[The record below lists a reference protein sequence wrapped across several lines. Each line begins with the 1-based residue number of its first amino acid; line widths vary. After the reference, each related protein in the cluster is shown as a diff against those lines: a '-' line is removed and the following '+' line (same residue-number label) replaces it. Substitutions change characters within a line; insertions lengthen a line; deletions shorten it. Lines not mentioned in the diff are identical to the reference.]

1 MPALFIAT
9 FAYDT
14 SATPHDA
21 STKLER
27 FRQDVIFGWNES
39 QFRAALRAYL
49 DAAVPR
55 VVSLGWLSAFYG
67 TQITAYLAADHLQTA
82 LATFEAALVDEQ
94 MVEVGCHQA
103 IFAMTAHRATLP
115 IRVASAFGH
124 GAPAIYLDF
133 TDEGLDRQLQRVAM
147 TARHVVRH
155 SLPSLP
161 RLAHGHE
168 GPVPFDALPQGRAAG
183 QSAPPPPAR

>member
-1 MPALFIAT
+1 MPALFVAS

-14 SATPHDA
+14 SSTPHDA
-21 STKLER
+21 TTKLDR
-27 FRQDVIFGWNES
+27 FRQDVFFGWNEQ
-39 QFRAALRAYL
+39 QFRAAMREYL

-55 VVSLGWLSAFYG
+55 VVELGWLSAFYG
-67 TQITAYLAADHLQTA
+67 KQIAAYLASDHLQTA
-82 LATFEAALVDEQ
+82 LATFEAALVDEG

-115 IRVASAFGH
+115 IRIASAFGH

-133 TDEGLDRQLQRVAM
+133 TDDGLDRQLQRVSM
-147 TARHVVRH
+147 TARSVVRH

-161 RLAHGHE
+161 RLADEHE
-168 GPVPFDALPQGRAAG
+168 GPVPFDAIPHGHSAG
-183 QSAPPPPAR
+183 LV